1 VDERL
6 AMKKPEVLRVVKCC
20 LPAILFDDKRKKA
33 SEDASAIN
41 IDLQVDDLQVT
52 TLCRLWAGMGLI
64 YRVRISLPVGSTT
77 SGNRTTGNDEIAI
90 KHIIPPPSSKRSF
103 GDHRKASSYHVE
115 ANFYENLA
123 QELIAKGVSVPTPYH
138 VERGKGDSVIIAMSY
153 HESKVNP
160 TENQQRVRLVLSWL
174 AQFHAMYWDADAADR
189 VVQQAG
195 LQAVG
200 SYWYLATRPD
210 EHEEMPDHGWQGR
223 LKRAARAID
232 ARLQR
237 DPLQC
242 VIHGDAKDANIL
254 MDEHGKV
261 TFCDFQYCGRGPP
274 TRDLAYFFCS
284 SVSIDDEKEALEYYW
299 NELKARLPLNV
310 SPAPTWE
317 QLQDSMEFAY
327 ADFYRFMSG
336 WGFWGSGA
344 ERRVIALL
352 DRLDHGSKLA
362 TEEDYDEAVQREFG

>member
-1 VDERL
+1 MDERL

-103 GDHRKASSYHVE
+103 GDHRKASSYRVE

-261 TFCDFQYCGRGPP
+261 TFCDFQYARSSLLFLQLRINRRRKGSSGILLERAESSIATKRVARAYLGAAARFHGICICG
-274 TRDLAYFFCS
+274 LL
-284 SVSIDDEKEALEYYW
+284 SIHEWVGILG
-299 NELKARLPLNV
+299 V
-310 SPAPTWE
+310 
-317 QLQDSMEFAY
+317 
-327 ADFYRFMSG
+327 
-336 WGFWGSGA
+336 GS
-344 ERRVIALL
+344 
-352 DRLDHGSKLA
+352 
-362 TEEDYDEAVQREFG
+362 